1 MSIQT
6 QNICGGNHRAIQ
18 ESAAGLGGQGTQVVE
33 IALHSQFSSQSS
45 FTRAFRRATGMTPA
59 EYRRT
64 LR

>member
-1 MSIQT
+1 MIAT
-6 QNICGGNHRAIQ
+6 GRA
-18 ESAAGLGGQGTQVVE
+18 SLGE
-33 IALHSQFSSQSS
+33 IAFHCRFSSQSS